1 MAKKGNS
8 FFTIGLLI
16 VTNFL
21 AYGLFSRSLGFYLDD
36 WGYLTAFRLNGYEGD
51 GLYWFL
57 MRDNRPASGFFFNF
71 QFETLGLQPFHWHL
85 YVLVLRILVA
95 VMFWAI
101 LKILLEKQ
109 DPIAFAAAVLFSVYP
124 TFKQTPTVITYSVHW
139 VSLFLLLFSI
149 WLSLWIFKN
158 KRYRLPGTLL
168 ALLCALVSHMLVE
181 YFIPLEFAR
190 GLALIVLAWRSAD
203 KPVKKITRT
212 AWAWAPYIL
221 LMTGFLYWR
230 LRLMPTLGNDRNY
243 PHFSSWLKEPL
254 PYFLKLLRY
263 YSEDLYKILAVDV
276 FNAVNKFLSTPPDS
290 HPWMVI
296 FFIIFVIA
304 IAAYRFSQGKNT
316 THVPFKITALLLGF
330 GLLAIGLGVSPG
342 YAIGRH
348 YAEADFLYNDRFALA
363 ATLGAAMVWAAAL
376 QLIPWRGLQAF
387 LLGLLLACFTVFHL
401 TNAQVYQN
409 STSRLKIYLWQL
421 SWRAPNLQRGTA
433 IFGNGEFVSKMG
445 EWPLSMAFTNLYT
458 SNHQDNLQLG
468 YWFFDWDD
476 GLPQDIDKMELY
488 RAQKVLSFISSGR
501 RNIGVMPPSP
511 GKGRCLW
518 VLSPAD
524 VNYPAITGVDRQL
537 AAVSNLAQIQPQP
550 NAAPPRVIFGAEPPH
565 TWCYYYQKAALAA
578 QFEEW
583 DKVNQL
589 WSTATEQ
596 GYSPK
601 NAVEMSPFI
610 RALYK
615 TNQPQK
621 AEGLLLQ
628 AYKVDPKSA
637 TYLCELVESLVPDNN
652 SPDWRQTIPCP

>member
-8 FFTIGLLI
+8 FLEIGLLI
-16 VTNFL
+16 LTNFL

-57 MRDNRPASGFFFNF
+57 LRDNRPASGFFFNF

-85 YVLVLRILVA
+85 YVLGLRILVA

-109 DPIAFAAAVLFSVYP
+109 DHIAFAAAVLFSVYP

-139 VSLFLLLFSI
+139 ASLFLLLSSI

-158 KRYRLPGTLL
+158 KRYRLPGSLL

-203 KPVKKITRT
+203 KPVKKTTRA

-221 LMTGFLYWR
+221 LMAGFLYWR

-254 PYFLKLLRY
+254 PFFLKLLRY
-263 YSEDLYKILAVDV
+263 YSEDLYKILVVDV
-276 FNAVNKFLSTPPDS
+276 FNVVKKFFSTPPGR
-290 HPWMVI
+290 HPWMVV
-296 FFIIFVIA
+296 FFIIFLIVV
-304 IAAYRFSQGKNT
+304 AAYRFSQGKLT
-316 THVPFKITALLLGF
+316 TPVPLKITALLMGF

-363 ATLGAAMVWAAAL
+363 ATLGAAVVWAATL
-376 QLIPWRGLQAF
+376 QLIPWRRLQAF
-387 LLGLLLACFTVFHL
+387 LLGLMLACFTVFHI

-409 STSRLKIYLWQL
+409 STSRLKDYLWQL
-421 SWRAPNLQRGTA
+421 NWRAPNLQRGTA
-433 IFGNGEFVSKMG
+433 IFSNGEFVSKMG

-458 SNHQDNLQLG
+458 STHQDNLQLG

-476 GLPQDIDKMELY
+476 GLPPDIDKMELY

-501 RNIGVMPPSP
+501 HNIGVMPPSA

-518 VLSPAD
+518 VLSPTD
-524 VNYPAITGVDRQL
+524 VHYPAITGVDQQL
-537 AAVSNLAQIQPQP
+537 AAVSNLAQIQPHP
-550 NAAPPRVIFGAEPPH
+550 AAVTPRAIFGDEPPH
-565 TWCYYYQKAALAA
+565 TWCYYYQKADLAA
-578 QFEEW
+578 QFEQW
-583 DKVNQL
+583 DQVNTL
-589 WSTATEQ
+589 WQQAAGQ
-596 GYSPK
+596 GFAPH
-601 NAVEMSPFI
+601 NAKEMLPFI
-610 RALYK
+610 QALAHTGQQEK
-615 TNQPQK
+615 AAALLAEAARLEPQ
-621 AEGLLLQ
+621 A
-628 AYKVDPKSA
+628 AP
-637 TYLCELVESLVPDNN
+637 YLCSAASRLLTST
-652 SPDWRQTIPCP
+652 SDWKQAFPCP